1 MGSCIGYGLLRDF
14 ILFSSGQFDN
24 TSSLPNRTAAPE
36 AICAQFVARNGT
48 CGAGKRADREI
59 GRSSPQRR
67 GGWAHRRESL
77 LFAERSLC
85 ACSFSW
91 KRVCAL
97 WANKNSLQIGRGI
110 DNLGGPAS
118 PREGTENRRR
128 PRFFYEQDRTSKDE
142 SLRLGLR
149 PLPAPG
155 ANPRFSG
162 RVKSLAEENMRKN
175 WVYTPAIWKS

>member
-24 TSSLPNRTAAPE
+24 ASSLPNCTAAPE

-59 GRSSPQRR
+59 GRSSPELR
-67 GGWAHRRESL
+67 GGWVHHHESL
-77 LFAERSLC
+77 LFADRSLC

-91 KRVCAL
+91 QRVCAFRR
-97 WANKNSLQIGRGI
+97 NKNSLQIGRGI
-110 DNLGGPAS
+110 DNLGGPVG
-118 PREGTENRRR
+118 PKEGTEYGRH
-128 PRFFYEQDRTSKDE
+128 PRFFRERNRNSKDE

-149 PLPAPG
+149 PLPAPVLT
-155 ANPRFSG
+155 
-162 RVKSLAEENMRKN
+162 RV
-175 WVYTPAIWKS
+175 